1 MCSAD
6 SGAAFATATTA
17 LNEVTRLEE
26 VRFESSAENW
36 EEMLAGLGA
45 VISSAAR
52 LADCLG
58 GHLADATDHAAWRD
72 GVEPDGGSPGDLL
85 GLTADAVH
93 QIGDTLTELSHEL
106 EAAKNQVALLHVVTR
121 RQRGGSDPAADA
133 GRA

>member
-6 SGAAFATATTA
+6 SGAAFANAATA

-26 VRFESSAENW
+26 VRFESSAEDW
-36 EEMLAGLGA
+36 QEMLAGLGA

-58 GHLADATDHAAWRD
+58 GHLAGATDHVSWRD
-72 GVEPDGGSPGDLL
+72 GVEPNGHSPGELL
-85 GLTADAVH
+85 GMTAATVH
-93 QIGDTLTELSHEL
+93 QISATLTGISHEL
-106 EAAKNQVALLHVVTR
+106 DAATDQVALLHVITR
-121 RQRGGSDPAADA
+121 RRGGGSDPAADA